1 MERMKEIEIF
11 GIPALFTEKRIDHD
25 AVYPGMYR
33 YELETVNNGPK
44 RVSDTASG
52 TFLGTVLTPVPIPMD
67 NGQRELA
74 PDDSAWY
81 SSLSHERERIGGR
94 FPFASYFSPFGDR
107 YFSSNS
113 SHTCSYPNGQRAA

>member
-33 YELETVNNGPK
+33 YELETVNNHSQA
-44 RVSDTASG
+44 RVRHG
-52 TFLGTVLTPVPIPMD
+52 IRHFLGTVLTPVPIPMD

-74 PDDSAWY
+74 PDDPDAGC
-81 SSLSHERERIGGR
+81 GGR
-94 FPFASYFSPFGDR
+94 KLDTAGI
-107 YFSSNS
+107 
-113 SHTCSYPNGQRAA
+113 